1 MVIKM
6 SWKDILK
13 DTATATRSA
22 DLWSMNDYGFYKN
35 ILNDIKFL
43 VKKGHTKKE
52 ILGVLASEILPEK
65 MAHLD
70 GFMEE
75 LTEMGPSDGLSD
87 VDWEEVARNFDE
99 DIDSIME
106 DYKVVGD

>member
-1 MVIKM
+1 MT
-6 SWKDILK
+6 WKDILK

-22 DLWSMNDYGFYKN
+22 DLWSMNDYGFYMD
-35 ILNDIKFL
+35 ILEDIKFL
-43 VKKGHTKKE
+43 VKEGHIKE
-52 ILGVLASEILPEK
+52 DILETLASKILPEK

-75 LTEMGPSDGLSD
+75 LTEMTPSDGISD
-87 VDWEEVARNFDE
+87 VDWEEVAENFDE

-106 DYKVVGD
+106 DYRVVGED

>member
-1 MVIKM
+1 MT
-6 SWKDILK
+6 WKDILK

-22 DLWSMNDYGFYKN
+22 DLWSMNDYGFYMS
-35 ILNDIKFL
+35 IIEDIKFL
-43 VKKGHTKKE
+43 VKEGHIKE
-52 ILGVLASEILPEK
+52 DILETLASKILPEK

-75 LTEMGPSDGLSD
+75 LTEMTPSDGISD

-106 DYKVVGD
+106 DYRVVGED